1 MNACFYYY
9 FEYHLHYG
17 IKQSNWGIK
26 IYFHHLFNERLV
38 LGLSWQQVLNP
49 L

>member
-26 IYFHHLFNERLV
+26 IYFTIYLMKGRYWDYH
-38 LGLSWQQVLNP
+38 GSKS
-49 L
+49 